1 MGRRGSSPCVR
12 VGVTMVGAAK
22 ATRPAAPVFRGTGS
36 RLSRLKK
43 NADVAMLH
51 GAGKKIVSKRELA
64 ARAAHF
70 LRVQRQAKVAIWWRG
85 GTITT
90 AEALE

>member
-1 MGRRGSSPCVR
+1 
-12 VGVTMVGAAK
+12 
-22 ATRPAAPVFRGTGS
+22 
-36 RLSRLKK
+36 
-43 NADVAMLH
+43 MLH